1 MKKHEE
7 NATQAWEVQIRVPLM
22 RGKEGVVTVAS
33 AWDHLLECLR
43 YYAPDLVVEGL
54 GDDIRTQTYAQSCCV
69 LKTQGDTRKM
79 EGELAVFQ
87 HPLFQDFKLKSK
99 KIRWKK

>member
-7 NATQAWEVQIRVPLM
+7 NTQAWEVHIRVPLM

-33 AWDHLLECLR
+33 AWDHLLDSLR

-54 GDDIRTQTYAQSCCV
+54 GDDIRTSTYAESRCVITTQS
-69 LKTQGDTRKM
+69 KDTRRV
-79 EGELAVFQ
+79 EGEFAVFQ
-87 HPLFQDFKLKSK
+87 HPLFQDFKLKVN
-99 KIRWKK
+99 KI

>member
-7 NATQAWEVQIRVPLM
+7 NTQAWEVHIRVPLL

-43 YYAPDLVVEGL
+43 YYYPDLVVEGL
-54 GDDIRTQTYAQSCCV
+54 GDDIRTSTYVESRCVITTQS
-69 LKTQGDTRKM
+69 KDTRRV
-79 EGELAVFQ
+79 EGEFDIFQ
-87 HPLFQDFKLKSK
+87 HPIFQDFKLKSK
-99 KIRWKK
+99 KIR

>member
-22 RGKEGVVTVAS
+22 QGKEGVVTTAS

-43 YYAPDLVVEGL
+43 YYYPDLVVEHF
-54 GDDIRTQTYAQSCCV
+54 DADIRTPTYAQSLGV
-69 LKTQGDTRKM
+69 VKTQDRDSRKM
-79 EGELAVFQ
+79 ESEFAIFQ

-99 KIRWKK
+99 KIK

>member
-1 MKKHEE
+1 MKKHKE

-22 RGKEGVVTVAS
+22 RGKEGVVTTAS

-43 YYAPDLVVEGL
+43 YYAPDLAVEGL
-54 GDDIRTQTYAQSCCV
+54 GDDIRTSTYAESRCVITTQS
-69 LKTQGDTRKM
+69 KDTRRV
-79 EGELAVFQ
+79 EGEFAVFQ

-99 KIRWKK
+99 KIK

>member
-7 NATQAWEVQIRVPLM
+7 NTQAWEVLIRVPLT

-33 AWDHLLECLR
+33 AWDHLLDSLR
-43 YYAPDLVVEGL
+43 YNDRDLVVEHL
-54 GDDIRTQTYAQSCCV
+54 RDDIRTQTYAQSCCL

-79 EGELAVFQ
+79 EGEFAVFQ
-87 HPLFQDFKLKSK
+87 HPLFQDFKVKAR
-99 KIRWKK
+99 KIK